1 MSKWNFKF
9 YFELADVVATIGKN
23 CRSDIHTSLFRAAL
37 FVYKNI
43 NAQNVKSVLDTLKLV
58 GLVLPEKI
66 GCTLS

>member
-9 YFELADVVATIGKN
+9 YFELAEVVATIWKLQV
-23 CRSDIHTSLFRAAL
+23 RHPSLFRAAL

-43 NAQNVKSVLDTLKLV
+43 NAQNVKSVLDTLRLV
-58 GLVLPEKI
+58 GLILPEKI

>member
-1 MSKWNFKF
+1 M
-9 YFELADVVATIGKN
+9 ELQILLRIGQCSYYYMEN

>member
-1 MSKWNFKF
+1 M
-9 YFELADVVATIGKN
+9 ELQILLRIADVVATIWKN

>member
-9 YFELADVVATIGKN
+9 YFELADVVATIWKKLQV
-23 CRSDIHTSLFRAAL
+23 RHPYKSFRAAL

-43 NAQNVKSVLDTLKLV
+43 NAQNVKSVLDMLKLV
-58 GLVLPEKI
+58 GLVLLEKI